1 MKTTHKLS
9 VIALL
14 AFAFVACNKPAN
26 TTSVEEQPKVD
37 TVWLSD
43 TEYFIEKKIYNFTCA
58 DGHQR
63 AFYDLCF
70 ASEYNMGH
78 YLGAQDNEDS
88 KTNHFLSLE
97 YQRYEDDPDFFEYI
111 GGCPVRFHYITSQD
125 KNYLY
130 IVTGVM
136 ANSNGWTSE
145 YQLFKVNCETE
156 EVQFICEC
164 AAIAVNK
171 NGFTVARARL
181 TNEDEATCTAEEIWV
196 MHDEYMDWDG
206 NVVRVSNEEYD
217 YDMMDVKYLNDD
229 DSYLKGFKI

>member
-1 MKTTHKLS
+1 MKMYSK
-9 VIALL
+9 IC
-14 AFAFVACNKPAN
+14 AFVLIVFALSACQKPSDSQQ
-26 TTSVEEQPKVD
+26 TDLSKVD

-43 TEYFIEKKIYNFTCA
+43 TEYFIEKNIYNFTCA
-58 DGHQR
+58 DGHKR

-70 ASEYNMGH
+70 ATEYNMGH

-111 GGCPVRFHYITSQD
+111 GGCPVLFHYITSQD

-156 EVQFICEC
+156 EVQFI
-164 AAIAVNK
+164 
-171 NGFTVARARL
+171 
-181 TNEDEATCTAEEIWV
+181 
-196 MHDEYMDWDG
+196 
-206 NVVRVSNEEYD
+206 
-217 YDMMDVKYLNDD
+217 
-229 DSYLKGFKI
+229 

>member
-1 MKTTHKLS
+1 MKTICKLS
-9 VIALL
+9 TIALL
-14 AFAFVACNKPAN
+14 AFALVACNKPAN
-26 TTSVEEQPKVD
+26 TTSVEEQPKED

-43 TEYFIEKKIYNFTCA
+43 TEYFIEKNIYNFTCA
-58 DGHQR
+58 DGHKR
-63 AFYDLCF
+63 TFYDLCF
-70 ASEYNMGH
+70 ASEYYMGH

-111 GGCPVRFHYITSQD
+111 GGCPVRFHYFTSPD

-130 IVTGVM
+130 IITGVM

-156 EVQFICEC
+156 EVQFICDC
-164 AAIAVNK
+164 AAITVNK
-171 NGFTVARARL
+171 NGFTVARASL

-196 MHDEYMDWDG
+196 MHDEYLDWNG
-206 NVVRVSNEEYD
+206 NVLRVSNDEYD
-217 YDMMDVKYLNDD
+217 YDAMVSKYMHD
-229 DSYLKGFKI
+229 DSSFLKGFRN